1 MSSPRY
7 DWWSYVKSMIRRY
20 PDLKQQYEA
29 LHEIRITAQI
39 TGMPRGNNVSNPT
52 ANAALRELSPVNQKE
67 FEAVHKA
74 VETTRGYKDG
84 VDRLKVIELV
94 FWERSHTLAGAA
106 MRVSCSYD
114 TAKNW
119 HREFIRLTAF
129 LFGLLPEQEYAELKS
144 LP

>member
-52 ANAALRELSPVNQKE
+52 ANATLRELSPVNQKE

-74 VETTRGYKDG
+74 IEATRSYKNG
-84 VDRLKVIELV
+84 ADRLKVIDLV

-106 MRVSCSYD
+106 MYVPCSYD
-114 TAKNW
+114 TAKVW

-129 LFGLLPEQEYAELKS
+129 LFGLLPEQEYTELKS

>member
-7 DWWSYVKSMIRRY
+7 DWWSYVKGMIRRY
-20 PDLKQQYEA
+20 PNLKQQYDA
-29 LHEIRITAQI
+29 LHETRITAPI

-84 VDRLKVIELV
+84 VDRLKVIRLV
-94 FWERSHTLAGAA
+94 LWDRSHTVEGAA
-106 MRVSCSYD
+106 LQVPCSD
-114 TAKNW
+114 ITAKRW
-119 HREFIRLTAF
+119 HRDFIRLTAKYY
-129 LFGLLPEQEYAELKS
+129 GLLDN
-144 LP
+144 